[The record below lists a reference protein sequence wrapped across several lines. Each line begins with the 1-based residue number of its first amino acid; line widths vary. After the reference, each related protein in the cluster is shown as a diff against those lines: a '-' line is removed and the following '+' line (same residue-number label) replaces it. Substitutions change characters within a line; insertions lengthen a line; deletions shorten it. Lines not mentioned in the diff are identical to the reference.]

1 MVVALAVA
9 VVVVSTVMSVAPA
22 VREMKNKTWVPLA
35 LILATGALGNS
46 YPAVMVIVVVSV
58 SVVALEEV
66 IVAVSVIEKT
76 ALLVNSMTAHLVLIQ
91 AIGVQDS
98 LSLALIAETILE
110 KHVNLGN
117 LAVLMWKTSGNAK
130 AALMKTSLLALMAVP
145 VVPLMTN
152 PLVNAVV
159 GLQIAGEAVIVV

>member
-1 MVVALAVA
+1 
-9 VVVVSTVMSVAPA
+9 
-22 VREMKNKTWVPLA
+22 
-35 LILATGALGNS
+35 
-46 YPAVMVIVVVSV
+46 
-58 SVVALEEV
+58 
-66 IVAVSVIEKT
+66 
-76 ALLVNSMTAHLVLIQ
+76 MTAHLVLIQ

-98 LSLALIAETILE
+98 LSLAPIAETILE

-117 LAVLMWKTSGNAK
+117 LAVLMWRTSGNAK
-130 AALMKTSLLALMAVP
+130 AVLMKTSLLALMTVP